1 MFRVFLL
8 SFFLSQTLFA
18 FVDDDIDGVENS
30 FDLCPH
36 TPFDVVVD
44 ETGCDKNRL
53 FKGKLTFEIGVET
66 EWFESD
72 KSSTTNLYIDYAYRA
87 FDLFLSTNRSSS
99 IQAVE
104 SDDIY
109 LGVGYSYQREKLF
122 AKLSLGSLVSSSR
135 DNENYATLFSSYQW
149 QPNFNLFGNYTYTSV
164 EKNQENEKNHF
175 DTTSLGT
182 TYQMTP
188 TLLLSCGYMYET
200 FASKGM
206 TGKESLFFT
215 GEYHFLQ
222 RYYVVTNYRYRED
235 DLQTFSLSLGV
246 TFE

>member
-1 MFRVFLL
+1 MFRVFFL

-53 FKGKLTFEIGVET
+53 FKGKLTFEIGVEA

-87 FDLFLSTNRSSS
+87 FDLFLSTNRSS

-104 SDDIY
+104 SNDIY
-109 LGVGYSYQREKLF
+109 LGVGYSYQREKVF
-122 AKLSLGSLVSSSR
+122 TKLSLGSLVSSSTQS
-135 DNENYATLFSSYQW
+135 NENYATLFLSYQW
-149 QPNFNLFGNYTYTSV
+149 KSNLNFFGNYTYTHLQKRRKKQKKYFESV
-164 EKNQENEKNHF
+164 
-175 DTTSLGT
+175 TLGT
-182 TYQMTP
+182 SYQFNSM
-188 TLLLSCGYMYET
+188 LLLSLGYMHET
-200 FASKGM
+200 FVAKRMNSKD
-206 TGKESLFFT
+206 SVFLT